1 MIFCYM
7 AATDCMTPCNVVCFE
22 TGTFD
27 LYLAVGSDLLLLVC
41 KPYSVHFIV
50 AYIVTQHL
58 YLSI

>member
-1 MIFCYM
+1 M
-7 AATDCMTPCNVVCFE
+7 AATDCMTPCNVVCFG